1 MQMEILFINPSDAG
15 QYWKTVSSKSNYSE
29 KKTHVPEKQRESVL

>member
-15 QYWKTVSSKSNYSE
+15 QYGKTVSSKSNYGE
-29 KKTHVPEKQRESVL
+29 K